1 MRQQGKGGAIVFAI
15 QDRVNY
21 GAVGVCTV
29 VDIRREKIG
38 GGAAEYYV
46 LEPIFQPNATVYVPV
61 NNAELTARMR
71 ALLSEEEIQALIRE
85 MPAITAEWI
94 PQESERTSRFKE
106 ALRSGDRRR
115 LVALIKSVYQHREE
129 MALAKRH
136 IRASDAILMKE
147 AETLLYSE
155 MAFVLG
161 MRPDEV
167 LPMLKRTLSEAG

>member
-1 MRQQGKGGAIVFAI
+1 MFAVKD
-15 QDRVNY
+15 QVNY

-29 VDIRREKIG
+29 ADIRKEKIG
-38 GGAAEYYV
+38 GELTEYYV
-46 LEPIFQPNATVYVPV
+46 LEPVFQPHAAVYVPV
-61 NNAELTARMR
+61 NNAELTGRMR
-71 ALLSEEEIQALIRE
+71 ALLSEEEMRALIRE
-85 MPAITAEWI
+85 MPSVAAEWI

-167 LPMLKRTLSEAG
+167 LPMLRRTLSDAEAG